1 MRVNIRHFYS
11 PLIQII
17 SLDIYLT
24 YRLGSWQ
31 LVHEQDIVVRGL
43 TLSGIR
49 PKQIKSRFNF
59 PKEVQ
64 LALTKTDKSRI
75 SNMRAKIL
83 AAMGIQKIEQFDNDS
98 MKQHWDI
105 VMFYDELSVIE
116 ELGYKVELEALE
128 SVEVESRV
136 AFLVLIH
143 SFQNGVF
150 RGTFLSNFFIP
161 EYVESRVR
169 DHYNR
174 IPVSAFSSPQLV
186 IEELPDNNDSR
197 LNDSGLGSA
206 VFHPSQ
212 NMEPSPSQMS
222 HFSGYH
228 SQFSDNSQP
237 FNQSH
242 FK

>member
-1 MRVNIRHFYS
+1 LRVNLSHFYS
-11 PLIQII
+11 LQIL

-136 AFLVLIH
+136 V
-143 SFQNGVF
+143 
-150 RGTFLSNFFIP
+150 P
-161 EYVESRVR
+161 
-169 DHYNR
+169 
-174 IPVSAFSSPQLV
+174 
-186 IEELPDNNDSR
+186 R
-197 LNDSGLGSA
+197 LNP
-206 VFHPSQ
+206 VFSERSLQGYFSVELLHP
-212 NMEPSPSQMS
+212 
-222 HFSGYH
+222 
-228 SQFSDNSQP
+228 
-237 FNQSH
+237 
-242 FK
+242 